1 VDDLVDRLAIR
12 RGQHA
17 ITNNDDR
24 TETMT
29 GTAVVF
35 SGLDWAVVAA
45 YFVVNTAICVWC
57 ALQKEKNTEDYFL
70 ASRSAGWILI
80 GSSIFASNIGAE
92 HLIGL
97 AGSGADSG
105 MAFAHWE
112 LHSYLVLVLGW
123 VFAPFYLRA
132 KIFTTPEFL
141 EKRYTPATRTVLSGI
156 FLVSYILTKASVTI
170 FAGAFAIQTILGYQ
184 HVNVPLLG
192 ETDFFWFAATSLV
205 VVTGIFVILGGM
217 KSVLWTEAMHVP
229 VLLAGSTV
237 LLIVGLGQIGGMDAL
252 RAANP
257 ETIHLWRPLSTTA
270 ETQGFPGFLF
280 DPSATPWLG
289 VLLCSP
295 IIGLWYWC
303 TDQYIV
309 QRVLTGKSLRESRRG
324 TIFAA
329 YLKLAPLF
337 IFLLPGMIAVAL
349 YKQGAPGFE
358 TIGDNPQGAFPV
370 LVSSLLPV
378 GLRGLVL
385 AGMLSALMSAL
396 ASLFNSTATL
406 FTVDF
411 YKRLR
416 PQSSEKQLVFV
427 GRIATGA
434 VIVLGMLW
442 IPFLQ
447 DLGKGQLYTYLQLVQ
462 SLLAP
467 SIAAVFMLGIFAH
480 GVTPKSGLV
489 GIITGFVIGMAR
501 LIFQA
506 LHEVKHVE
514 WPSFIQTLV
523 DINWLYF
530 SFLLFVFTCAVIFI
544 VSMFTP
550 KAPEAQIA
558 GLTYSSVTK
567 EMTAEDRE
575 SFGFWE
581 IFHTV
586 VIVGIILGIYIYF
599 W

>member
-1 VDDLVDRLAIR
+1 
-12 RGQHA
+12 
-17 ITNNDDR
+17 
-24 TETMT
+24 MT
-29 GTAVVF
+29 GTAVSF
-35 SGLDWAVVAA
+35 GALDWTIVAL
-45 YFVVNTAICVWC
+45 YFVANTAICIWC
-57 ALQKEKNTEDYFL
+57 ALQKEKTTTDYFL
-70 ASRSAGWILI
+70 ASRSAGWFLI

-123 VFAPFYLRA
+123 IFAPFYLRA
-132 KIFTTPEFL
+132 RVFTTPEFL
-141 EKRYTPATRTVLSGI
+141 ERRYTPGTRTFLSFI

-170 FAGAFAIQTILGYQ
+170 FAGAFAIQTILGYET
-184 HVNVPLLG
+184 VNLPLFG
-192 ETDFFWFAATSLV
+192 ETDFFWFSAFFLV
-205 VVTGIFVILGGM
+205 IITGVFVVLGGM

-229 VLLAGSTV
+229 VLLTGSAV
-237 LLIVGLGQIGGMDAL
+237 LLFVGLGEIGGLDAL
-252 RAANP
+252 RTANP
-257 ETIHLWRPLSTTA
+257 ETIHLWRPLSTTP

-280 DPSATPWLG
+280 DPSNTPWLG

-309 QRVLTGKSLRESRRG
+309 QRVLTARNLKEARRG

-329 YLKLAPLF
+329 YLKLAPVF

-349 YKQGAPGFE
+349 YKQGFPGFE
-358 TIGDNPQGAFPV
+358 GIGENPQSAFPV
-370 LVSSLLPV
+370 LVSNLLPI

-416 PQSSEKQLVFV
+416 PQSSEAHLVTV
-427 GRIATGA
+427 GRVATAA

-467 SIAAVFMLGIFAH
+467 SIAAVFMAGIFSSY
-480 GVTPKSGLV
+480 VTPKSGLV
-489 GIITGFVIGMAR
+489 GIVTGFIIGMAR
-501 LIFQA
+501 LVLQA
-506 LHEVKHVE
+506 THETQGIE
-514 WPSFIQTLV
+514 WPSLIQAFV
-523 DINWLYF
+523 DMNWLYF
-530 SFLLFVFTCAVIFI
+530 SFFLFVFTGVLIWV
-544 VSMFTP
+544 VSQFTP
-550 KAPEAQIA
+550 KASAEQVQ
-558 GLTYSSVTK
+558 GLTYSSVSAAQN
-567 EMTAEDRE
+567 AEDRL
-575 SFGFWE
+575 SYGFWE
-581 IFHTV
+581 IFHTC
-586 VIVGIILGIYIYF
+586 VILGIIASIYIYF

>member
-1 VDDLVDRLAIR
+1 
-12 RGQHA
+12 
-17 ITNNDDR
+17 
-24 TETMT
+24 MT
-29 GTAVVF
+29 GTAVTF
-35 SGLDWAVVAA
+35 SSLDWTIVAL
-45 YFVVNTAICVWC
+45 YFVANTAICVWC
-57 ALQKEKNTEDYFL
+57 ALMKERDTTDYFL
-70 ASRSAGWILI
+70 ASRTAGWFLI

-132 KIFTTPEFL
+132 NIFTTPEFL
-141 EKRYTPATRTVLSGI
+141 ERRYTPATRTVLSLI
-156 FLVSYILTKASVTI
+156 FFVSYILTKASVTI

-184 HVNVPLLG
+184 SVQLPVLG
-192 ETDFFWFAATSLV
+192 EVDFFWFAAFSLV
-205 VVTGIFVILGGM
+205 TITGVFVILGGM

-229 VLLAGSTV
+229 VLLTGSIV
-237 LLIVGLGQIGGMDAL
+237 LLIVGLSQIGGLDAL

-257 ETIHLWRPLSTTA
+257 ETIHLWRPLSTTPA
-270 ETQGFPGFLF
+270 TQGFPGFLF
-280 DPSATPWLG
+280 DPSSTPWLG
-289 VLLCSP
+289 VLLTSP

-309 QRVLTGKSLRESRRG
+309 QRVLTAKDLREARRG
-324 TIFAA
+324 TMFAA
-329 YLKLAPLF
+329 YLKLAPVF

-349 YKQGAPGFE
+349 FKQGAPGFE
-358 TIGDNPQGAFPV
+358 SIGANPQGAFPV
-370 LVSSLLPV
+370 LVSNLLPV

-385 AGMLSALMSAL
+385 AGMLSALMSSL

-416 PQSSEKQLVFV
+416 PQSSERHLVLV
-427 GRIATGA
+427 GRLATA
-434 VIVLGMLW
+434 VVILLGMAW

-467 SIAAVFMLGIFAH
+467 SIAAVFMLGIFSR
-480 GVTPKSGLV
+480 GVTPHSGLI
-489 GIITGFVIGMAR
+489 GIVTGFVVGMLR
-501 LIFQA
+501 LVLQA
-506 LHEVKHVE
+506 THEMYHIE
-514 WPSFIQTLV
+514 WPGLVQAFV

-530 SFLLFVFTCAVIFI
+530 SFLLFVFTCVLIFAVSA
-544 VSMFTP
+544 VTK
-550 KAPEAQIA
+550 KAPPEQLA
-558 GLTYSSVTK
+558 GLTYGSITQ
-567 EMTAEDRE
+567 EQDAATRA

-581 IFHTV
+581 FFHTGV
-586 VIVGIILGIYIYF
+586 VLAIIAGIYIYF

>member
-1 VDDLVDRLAIR
+1 
-12 RGQHA
+12 
-17 ITNNDDR
+17 
-24 TETMT
+24 MT
-29 GTAVVF
+29 GTAVTF
-35 SGLDWAVVAA
+35 GALDWAIVAL
-45 YFVVNTAICVWC
+45 YFVANTAICIWC
-57 ALQKEKNTEDYFL
+57 AMQKEKNTADYFL
-70 ASRSAGWILI
+70 ASRSAGWFLI

-123 VFAPFYLRA
+123 IFAPFYLRA
-132 KIFTTPEFL
+132 KVFTTPEFL
-141 EKRYTPATRTVLSGI
+141 ERRYTPGTRTFLSFI

-170 FAGAFAIQTILGYQ
+170 FAGAFAIQTILGYEN
-184 HVNVPLLG
+184 VNLPLFG
-192 ETDFFWFAATSLV
+192 ETDFFWFSAFFLV
-205 VVTGIFVILGGM
+205 IITGVFVVLGGM

-229 VLLAGSTV
+229 VLLTGSAV
-237 LLIVGLGQIGGMDAL
+237 LLFVGLGEIGGLDAL

-257 ETIHLWRPLSTTA
+257 ETIHLWRPLSTTP

-280 DPSATPWLG
+280 DPSNTPWLG

-309 QRVLTGKSLRESRRG
+309 QRVLTARGLKEARRG

-329 YLKLAPLF
+329 YLKLAPVF

-349 YKQGAPGFE
+349 YKQGFPGFE
-358 TIGDNPQGAFPV
+358 SIGDNPQGAFPV
-370 LVSSLLPV
+370 LVSNLLPV

-416 PQSSEKQLVFV
+416 PQSSETHLVSV
-427 GRIATGA
+427 GRVATVG

-467 SIAAVFMLGIFAH
+467 SIAAVFMAGIFSSY
-480 GVTPKSGLV
+480 VTPKSGLY
-489 GIITGFVIGMAR
+489 GIVAGFVIGMGR
-501 LIFQA
+501 LVLQA
-506 LHEVKHVE
+506 MHETQGVE
-514 WPSFIQTLV
+514 WPSLIQAFV

-530 SFLLFVFTCAVIFI
+530 SFLLFVFTCALIWI
-544 VSMFTP
+544 VSQFTP
-550 KAPEAQIA
+550 KASAEQLA
-558 GLTYSSVTK
+558 GLTYSSVSAAQN
-567 EMTAEDRE
+567 AEDRQ
-575 SFGFWE
+575 SYGFWE
-581 IFHTV
+581 IFHTC
-586 VIVGIILGIYIYF
+586 VIVGIIASIYIYF

>member
-1 VDDLVDRLAIR
+1 
-12 RGQHA
+12 
-17 ITNNDDR
+17 
-24 TETMT
+24 MT
-29 GTAVVF
+29 GTAVTF
-35 SGLDWAVVAA
+35 SGLDWAVVAG
-45 YFVVNTAICVWC
+45 YFVINTAICVWA
-57 ALQKEKNTEDYFL
+57 ALLKEKDTTDYFL
-70 ASRSAGWILI
+70 ASRSAGWFLI

-132 KIFTTPEFL
+132 KVFTTPEFL
-141 EKRYTPATRTVLSGI
+141 ERRYTPATRTFLSLI
-156 FLVSYILTKASVTI
+156 FFVSYILTKASVTI

-184 HVNVPLLG
+184 HIQVPLLG
-192 ETDFFWFAATSLV
+192 EVDFFWFAAFSLV
-205 VVTGIFVILGGM
+205 TVTGVFVIVGGM

-237 LLIVGLGQIGGMDAL
+237 LLIVGLLKIGGLDAL

-257 ETIHLWRPLSTTA
+257 ETIHLWRPLSTTPA
-270 ETQGFPGFLF
+270 TQGFPGFLF
-280 DPSATPWLG
+280 DPSTTPWLG
-289 VLLCSP
+289 VLLASP

-309 QRVLTGKSLRESRRG
+309 QRVLTARNLKQARRG
-324 TIFAA
+324 TMFAG
-329 YLKLAPLF
+329 YLKLAPVF

-349 YKQGAPGFE
+349 WKQGTPGFE
-358 TIGDNPQGAFPV
+358 SIGENPQGAFPV
-370 LVSSLLPV
+370 LVSNLLPV

-416 PQSSEKQLVFV
+416 PQSSERHLVLV
-427 GRIATGA
+427 GRLATAA
-434 VIVLGMLW
+434 VILLGMAW

-467 SIAAVFMLGIFAH
+467 SIAAVFMLGIFANR
-480 GVTPKSGLV
+480 VTPHSGLI
-489 GIITGFVIGMAR
+489 GIVAGFVIGMSR
-501 LIFQA
+501 LVFQA
-506 LHEVKHVE
+506 VHEMYGVQ
-514 WPSFIQTLV
+514 WPGLVQDFV

-530 SFLLFVFTCAVIFI
+530 SFLLFVFSCLLILG
-544 VSMFTP
+544 VSLVT
-550 KAPEAQIA
+550 KQAAPEQLA
-558 GLTYSSVTK
+558 GLTYRSVTR
-567 EMTAEDRE
+567 EQNAEDRQ
-575 SFGFWE
+575 SYGFWE
-581 IFHTV
+581 IFHSG
-586 VIVGIILGIYIYF
+586 VILAIIAAIYVYF

>member
-1 VDDLVDRLAIR
+1 
-12 RGQHA
+12 
-17 ITNNDDR
+17 
-24 TETMT
+24 MT
-29 GTAVVF
+29 GTAVTF
-35 SGLDWAVVAA
+35 SSLDWTIVAL
-45 YFVVNTAICVWC
+45 YFVANTAICVWC
-57 ALQKEKNTEDYFL
+57 ALMKERDTTDYFL
-70 ASRSAGWILI
+70 ASRGAGWFLI

-132 KIFTTPEFL
+132 NVFTTPEFL
-141 EKRYTPATRTVLSGI
+141 ERRYTPATRTVLSLI
-156 FLVSYILTKASVTI
+156 FFISYILTKASVTI

-184 HVNVPLLG
+184 SVQLPVIG
-192 ETDFFWFAATSLV
+192 EVDFFWFAAFSLV
-205 VVTGIFVILGGM
+205 TITGIFVILGGM

-229 VLLAGSTV
+229 VLLTGSIV
-237 LLIVGLGQIGGMDAL
+237 LLVVGLSQIGGLDAL

-257 ETIHLWRPLSTTA
+257 ETIHLWRPLSTTPA
-270 ETQGFPGFLF
+270 TQGFPDFLF
-280 DPSATPWLG
+280 DPSSTPWLG
-289 VLLCSP
+289 VLLTSP

-309 QRVLTGKSLRESRRG
+309 QRVLTARDLREARRG
-324 TIFAA
+324 TMFAG
-329 YLKLAPLF
+329 YLKLAPVF

-349 YKQGAPGFE
+349 YKQGASGFE
-358 TIGDNPQGAFPV
+358 SIGTNPQGAFPV
-370 LVSSLLPV
+370 LVSNLLPV

-416 PQSSEKQLVFV
+416 PQSSERHLVLV
-427 GRIATGA
+427 GRLATA
-434 VIVLGMLW
+434 VVILLGMAW

-447 DLGKGQLYTYLQLVQ
+447 DLGRGQLYTYLQLVQ

-467 SIAAVFMLGIFAH
+467 SIAAVFMLGIFSR
-480 GVTPKSGLV
+480 GVTPHSGLI
-489 GIITGFVIGMAR
+489 GIVTGFVVGMLR
-501 LIFQA
+501 LVLQA
-506 LHEVKHVE
+506 THEMYHIQ
-514 WPSFIQTLV
+514 WPGLVQAFV

-530 SFLLFVFTCAVIFI
+530 SFLLFVFTCVLIFAVSA
-544 VSMFTP
+544 VTK
-550 KAPEAQIA
+550 KASPEQLA
-558 GLTYSSVTK
+558 GLTYGSVTQ
-567 EMTAEDRE
+567 EQHAATRA

-581 IFHTV
+581 IFHTG
-586 VIVGIILGIYIYF
+586 VILAIIAGIYIYF

>member
-1 VDDLVDRLAIR
+1 
-12 RGQHA
+12 
-17 ITNNDDR
+17 
-24 TETMT
+24 MT
-29 GTAVVF
+29 GTAVSF
-35 SGLDWAVVAA
+35 SGLDWAVVVL
-45 YFVVNTAICVWC
+45 YFIVNTAICIWA
-57 ALQKEKNTEDYFL
+57 ALLKEKDTTDYFL
-70 ASRSAGWILI
+70 ASRNAGWFLI

-97 AGSGADSG
+97 AGSGAGSG

-112 LHSYLVLVLGW
+112 LHSYLILVLGW
-123 VFAPFYLRA
+123 IFAPFYLRS
-132 KIFTTPEFL
+132 KVFTTPEFL
-141 EKRYTPATRTVLSGI
+141 ERRYTPGTRTFLSLI

-184 HVNVPLLG
+184 TVHVPVFG
-192 ETDFFWFAATSLV
+192 EVDFFWFAALSLV
-205 VVTGIFVILGGM
+205 IITGVFVILGGM

-229 VLLAGSTV
+229 VLLVGSAV
-237 LLIVGLGQIGGMDAL
+237 LLVVGLSKIGGLDAL

-257 ETIHLWRPLSTTA
+257 ETIHLWRPLSTTPA
-270 ETQGFPGFLF
+270 TQGFPGFLF
-280 DPSATPWLG
+280 DPSTTPWLG
-289 VLLCSP
+289 VILASP

-309 QRVLTGKSLRESRRG
+309 QRVLTARNLREARRG
-324 TIFAA
+324 TMFAG
-329 YLKLAPLF
+329 YLKLAPVF

-349 YKQGAPGFE
+349 FKQGVPGFE
-358 TIGDNPQGAFPV
+358 SMGTNPQGAFPV

-385 AGMLSALMSAL
+385 AGMLSALMSSL

-416 PQSSEKQLVFV
+416 PQSSEGHLVFV
-427 GRIATGA
+427 GRVATGGI
-434 VIVLGMLW
+434 IVLGMLW

-467 SIAAVFMLGIFAH
+467 SIAAVFMAGILSAT
-480 GVTPKSGLV
+480 VTPKSGLI
-489 GIITGFVIGMAR
+489 GIATGFVLGMLR
-501 LIFQA
+501 LVLQA
-506 LHEVKHVE
+506 THEMYGIQ
-514 WPSFIQTLV
+514 WPGIVQDFV

-530 SFLLFVFTCAVIFI
+530 SFFLFVFTCVLIYV
-544 VSMFTP
+544 VSLVTP
-550 KAPEAQIA
+550 KATPEQIA
-558 GLTYSSVTK
+558 GLTYRSVTR
-567 EMTAEDRE
+567 EQTDADRT
-575 SFGFWE
+575 SYGFWE
-581 IFHTV
+581 IFHTCAILAI
-586 VIVGIILGIYIYF
+586 IVGIYIYF

>member
-1 VDDLVDRLAIR
+1 V
-12 RGQHA
+12 
-17 ITNNDDR
+17 
-24 TETMT
+24 T
-29 GTAVVF
+29 GSAVVF
-35 SGLDWAVVAA
+35 STLDWVVVAA

-57 ALQKEKNTEDYFL
+57 ALMKEKDTTDYFL
-70 ASRSAGWILI
+70 ASRSAGWFLI

-97 AGSGADSG
+97 AGSGAGSG

-112 LHSYLVLVLGW
+112 LHSYLILVLGW
-123 VFAPFYLRA
+123 IFAPFYLRA

-141 EKRYTPATRTVLSGI
+141 ERRYTPATRTFLSVI

-184 HVNVPLLG
+184 VVHVPLFG
-192 ETDFFWFAATSLV
+192 EVDFFWFAALSLV
-205 VVTGIFVILGGM
+205 IITGVFVVAGGM

-229 VLLAGSTV
+229 VLLIGSTV
-237 LLIVGLGQIGGMDAL
+237 LLVVGLSQIGGLDAL

-257 ETIHLWRPLSTTA
+257 ETVHLWRPLSTTP

-280 DPSATPWLG
+280 DPSSTPWLG
-289 VLLCSP
+289 VLLASP
-295 IIGLWYWC
+295 IVGMWYWC

-309 QRVLTGKSLRESRRG
+309 QRVLTARNLKEARRG
-324 TIFAA
+324 TLFAG

-349 YKQGAPGFE
+349 WKQGTPGFASME
-358 TIGDNPQGAFPV
+358 TNPQGAFPI
-370 LVSSLLPV
+370 LVSNLLPM

-416 PQSSEKQLVFV
+416 PQSSERHLVFV
-427 GRIATGA
+427 GRLATAGI
-434 VIVLGMLW
+434 IVLGMAW

-467 SIAAVFMLGIFAH
+467 SIAAVFMAGIFFDT
-480 GVTPKSGLV
+480 VTPRSGFV
-489 GIITGFVIGMAR
+489 GIVAGFVVGMSR

-506 LHEVKHVE
+506 THEMYGLE
-514 WPSFIQTLV
+514 WPGLIQGFV
-523 DINWLYF
+523 DLNWLYF
-530 SFLLFVFTCAVIFI
+530 SFLLFVVTCVLIFL
-544 VSMFTP
+544 VSLVTP
-550 KAPEAQIA
+550 KAPPEKLA
-558 GLTYSSVTK
+558 GLTYSSVTR
-567 EMTAEDRE
+567 EQNAEERA
-575 SFGFWE
+575 SYGFWE
-581 IFHTV
+581 VFHTCM
-586 VIVGIILGIYIYF
+586 ILAIIAGIYIYF

>member
-1 VDDLVDRLAIR
+1 
-12 RGQHA
+12 
-17 ITNNDDR
+17 
-24 TETMT
+24 MT
-29 GTAVVF
+29 GTAVSF
-35 SGLDWAVVAA
+35 SGLDWIVVTL
-45 YFVVNTAICVWC
+45 YFLANTAICVWC
-57 ALQKEKNTEDYFL
+57 ALMKEKNTEDYFL
-70 ASRSAGWILI
+70 ASRSAGWVLI

-105 MAFAHWE
+105 VAFAHWE

-132 KIFTTPEFL
+132 RIFTTPEFL
-141 EKRYTPATRTVLSGI
+141 EKRYTPATRTVLSVI

-184 HVNVPLLG
+184 HVDLPILG
-192 ETDFFWFAATSLV
+192 QTDFFWFAAFSLV
-205 VVTGIFVILGGM
+205 IITGIFVILGGM

-237 LLIVGLGQIGGMDAL
+237 LLFVGLNAIGGMDAL

-257 ETIHLWRPLSTTA
+257 ETIHLWRPLSTTP

-280 DPSATPWLG
+280 DPSSTPWLG

-309 QRVLTGKSLRESRRG
+309 QRVLTGKSLKESRRG
-324 TIFAA
+324 TLFAA
-329 YLKLAPLF
+329 YLKLTPLF

-416 PQSSEKQLVFV
+416 PQSSEKHLVNV
-427 GRIATGA
+427 GRLATAG

-467 SIAAVFMLGIFAH
+467 SIAAVFMLGIFSN
-480 GVTPKSGLV
+480 GVTPKSGLI
-489 GIITGFVIGMAR
+489 GIVTGFVLGMLR

-506 LHEVKHVE
+506 THEMYHIE
-514 WPSFIQTLV
+514 WPGFIQTLV

-530 SFLLFVFTCAVIFI
+530 SFLLFVFTCLVIFA
-544 VSMFTP
+544 VSTVTP
-550 KAPEAQIA
+550 KAPPEQIA
-558 GLTYSSVTK
+558 GITYN
-567 EMTAEDRE
+567 TATAQQLAEERDGY
-575 SFGFWE
+575 GFWE

-586 VIVGIILGIYIYF
+586 VIVGIIVGIYIYF

>member
-1 VDDLVDRLAIR
+1 
-12 RGQHA
+12 
-17 ITNNDDR
+17 
-24 TETMT
+24 M
-29 GTAVVF
+29 F
-35 SGLDWAVVAA
+35 SWLDWAVVAA
-45 YFVVNTAICVWC
+45 YFAVNTAICVWC

-70 ASRSAGWILI
+70 AGRTAGWFLI

-112 LHSYLVLVLGW
+112 LHSYLVLLLGW

-132 KIFTTPEFL
+132 QIFTTPEFL
-141 EKRYTPATRTVLSGI
+141 EKRYTPGTRTFLSLI
-156 FLVSYILTKASVTI
+156 FFVSYILTKASVTI
-170 FAGAFAIQTILGYQ
+170 FAGAFAIQTVLGYETLDL
-184 HVNVPLLG
+184 PIFG
-192 ETDFFWFAATSLV
+192 ETDFFWFSAFFLV
-205 VVTGIFVILGGM
+205 IITGLFVVLGGM
-217 KSVLWTEAMHVP
+217 KSVLYTEAMHVP

-237 LLIVGLGQIGGMDAL
+237 LLVVGLAEIGGLDAL
-252 RAANP
+252 RQANP
-257 ETIHLWRPLSTTA
+257 ETIHLWRPLSTTPQ
-270 ETQGFPGFLF
+270 TQGFPGFLF

-309 QRVLTGKSLRESRRG
+309 QRVLTARNLKQARRG

-329 YLKLAPLF
+329 YLKLVPLF

-349 YKQGAPGFE
+349 YKQGTPGFE
-358 TIGDNPQGAFPV
+358 SIGTNPQGAFPV
-370 LVSSLLPV
+370 LISNMLPI

-416 PQSSEKQLVFV
+416 PESTEKHLVWV
-427 GRIATGA
+427 GRGATA
-434 VIVLGMLW
+434 VVILLGMAW

-447 DLGKGQLYTYLQLVQ
+447 DLGRGQLYTYLQLVQ

-480 GVTPKSGLV
+480 GVTPRSGIV
-489 GIITGFVIGMAR
+489 GIVTGFVVGMSR
-501 LIFQA
+501 LVLQA
-506 LHEVKHVE
+506 MHEMHGFE
-514 WPSFIQTLV
+514 WPRLLQAFV
-523 DINWLYF
+523 DMNWLYF
-530 SFLLFVFTCAVIFI
+530 SFFLFVFTCLLIFA
-544 VSMFTP
+544 VSMVTE
-550 KAPEAQIA
+550 KASEEKLA
-558 GLTYSSVTK
+558 GLTYKSVSK
-567 EMTAEDRE
+567 EQTAENRDTY
-575 SFGFWE
+575 GFWE
-581 IFHTV
+581 IFHTG
-586 VIVGIILGIYIYF
+586 VILTIIAAIYIYF

>member
-1 VDDLVDRLAIR
+1 
-12 RGQHA
+12 
-17 ITNNDDR
+17 
-24 TETMT
+24 MT
-29 GTAVVF
+29 GTAVSF
-35 SGLDWAVVAA
+35 SALDWTVVAL
-45 YFVVNTAICVWC
+45 YFVANTAICVWC
-57 ALQKEKNTEDYFL
+57 ALMKEKDTADYFL
-70 ASRSAGWILI
+70 ASRSAGWFLI

-97 AGSGADSG
+97 AGSGAGSG

-112 LHSYLVLVLGW
+112 LHSYLILVLGW
-123 VFAPFYLRA
+123 IFAPFYLRA

-141 EKRYTPATRTVLSGI
+141 ERRYTPATRTFLSVI

-170 FAGAFAIQTILGYQ
+170 FAGAFAIQTILGYD
-184 HVNVPLLG
+184 VISVPLFG
-192 ETDFFWFAATSLV
+192 DVDFFWFAALSLV
-205 VVTGIFVILGGM
+205 VVTGVFVVLGGM

-229 VLLAGSTV
+229 VLLIGSAV
-237 LLIVGLGQIGGMDAL
+237 LLIVGLYQIGGLDAL

-257 ETIHLWRPLSTTA
+257 ETIHLWRPLSTTP

-289 VLLCSP
+289 VLLTSP

-309 QRVLTGKSLRESRRG
+309 QRVLTARNLKEARRG
-324 TIFAA
+324 TMFAG
-329 YLKLAPLF
+329 YLKLAPVF

-349 YKQGAPGFE
+349 WKQGAPGFE
-358 TIGDNPQGAFPV
+358 SIETNPQGAFPI
-370 LVSSLLPV
+370 LVSNLLPV
-378 GLRGLVL
+378 GLKGLVL

-416 PQSSEKQLVFV
+416 PQSSEQHLVTV
-427 GRIATGA
+427 GRLATAG
-434 VIVLGMLW
+434 VIVLGMAW

-467 SIAAVFMLGIFAH
+467 SIAAVFMAGIFFDT
-480 GVTPKSGLV
+480 VTPKSGLY
-489 GIITGFVIGMAR
+489 GIATGFIVGMTR

-506 LHEVKHVE
+506 MHEMYGIQ
-514 WPSFIQTLV
+514 WPGFIQDFV
-523 DINWLYF
+523 DLNWLYF
-530 SFLLFVFTCAVIFI
+530 SFFLFVFTCVLIFVVSAV
-544 VSMFTP
+544 TP
-550 KAPEAQIA
+550 KASPEKLA
-558 GLTYSSVTK
+558 GLTYRTVSREQSD
-567 EMTAEDRE
+567 ADRT
-575 SFGFWE
+575 SYGFWE

-586 VIVGIILGIYIYF
+586 AILAIIAAIYIYF

>member
-1 VDDLVDRLAIR
+1 
-12 RGQHA
+12 
-17 ITNNDDR
+17 
-24 TETMT
+24 MT
-29 GTAVVF
+29 GTAVTF
-35 SGLDWAVVAA
+35 SPFDWGVVAL
-45 YFVVNTAICVWC
+45 YFIANTAICVW
-57 ALQKEKNTEDYFL
+57 AVLAKGKNTEDYFL
-70 ASRSAGWILI
+70 ASRSAGWFLI

-97 AGSGADSG
+97 AGSGASDG
-105 MAFAHWE
+105 VAFAHWE

-132 KIFTTPEFL
+132 NVFTTPEFL
-141 EKRYTPATRTVLSGI
+141 ERRYTPATRTFLSFI

-170 FAGAFAIQTILGYQ
+170 FAGAFAIQTILGYESI
-184 HVNVPLLG
+184 HLPLLG
-192 ETDFFWFAATSLV
+192 ETDFFWFSAFSLV
-205 VVTGIFVILGGM
+205 ILTGVFVIFGGM
-217 KSVLWTEAMHVP
+217 RSVLWTEAMHVP

-237 LLIVGLGQIGGMDAL
+237 LLIVGLNAIGGLDAL
-252 RAANP
+252 REANP
-257 ETIHLWRPLSTTA
+257 ETTHLWRPLSTTP

-280 DPSATPWLG
+280 DPSTTPWLG

-309 QRVLTGKSLRESRRG
+309 QRVLTARGLKEARRG

-329 YLKLAPLF
+329 YLKLAPMF

-349 YKQGAPGFE
+349 WKQGTPGFE
-358 TIGDNPQGAFPV
+358 SIGDNPQGAFPV
-370 LVSSLLPV
+370 LVSNLLPD

-416 PQSSEKQLVFV
+416 PQSSERHLVNV
-427 GRIATGA
+427 GRLATAG

-467 SIAAVFMLGIFAH
+467 SIAAVFMAGIFSRR
-480 GVTPKSGLV
+480 VTPASGFI
-489 GIITGFVIGMAR
+489 GIVSGFVIGMLR
-501 LIFQA
+501 LVLQA
-506 LHEVKHVE
+506 LHETKGVE
-514 WPSFIQTLV
+514 WPGFVQSFV
-523 DINWLYF
+523 DVNWLYF
-530 SFLLFVFTCAVIFI
+530 SFLLFVFTCVLIFV
-544 VSMFTP
+544 VSKFTP
-550 KAPEAQIA
+550 RAPDEQIA
-558 GLTYSSVTK
+558 GLTYKSVTAQQH
-567 EMTAEDRE
+567 AEDRK
-575 SFGFWE
+575 SYGFWE
-581 IFHTV
+581 IFHTC
-586 VIVGIILGIYIYF
+586 VIVGIIVAIYIYF

>member
-1 VDDLVDRLAIR
+1 
-12 RGQHA
+12 
-17 ITNNDDR
+17 
-24 TETMT
+24 MT
-29 GTAVVF
+29 GTAVSF
-35 SGLDWAVVAA
+35 SGLDWAVVAL

-57 ALQKEKNTEDYFL
+57 AMQKEKNTEDYFL
-70 ASRSAGWILI
+70 AGRTAGWVLI

-105 MAFAHWE
+105 VAFAHWE

-123 VFAPFYLRA
+123 IFAPFYLRA

-141 EKRYTPATRTVLSGI
+141 EKRYTPATRTVLSVI

-170 FAGAFAIQTILGYQ
+170 FAGAFAIQTILGYDQ
-184 HVNVPLLG
+184 VNVPLLG
-192 ETDFFWFAATSLV
+192 QVDFFWFAAFSLV
-205 VVTGIFVILGGM
+205 IITGVFVILGGM
-217 KSVLWTEAMHVP
+217 KSVLYTEAMHVP

-237 LLIVGLGQIGGMDAL
+237 LLFVGLGEIGGMDAL
-252 RAANP
+252 LAANP
-257 ETIHLWRPLSTTA
+257 DTSHLWRPLSTTP

-309 QRVLTGKSLRESRRG
+309 QRVLTGKSLKESRRG

-329 YLKLAPLF
+329 YLKLTPLF

-416 PQSSEKQLVFV
+416 PQSSEKHLVNV
-427 GRIATGA
+427 GRIATAG

-467 SIAAVFMLGIFAH
+467 SIAAVFMLGIFSN
-480 GVTPKSGLV
+480 GVTPKSGLI
-489 GIITGFVIGMAR
+489 GIVTGFVLGMLR
-501 LIFQA
+501 LVFQA
-506 LHEVKHVE
+506 THEMYGVE
-514 WPSFIQTLV
+514 WPGFIQTLV

-530 SFLLFVFTCAVIFI
+530 SFMLFVFTCVVIFA
-544 VSMFTP
+544 VSAVTP
-550 KAPEAQIA
+550 KAPPEQIA
-558 GLTYSSVTK
+558 GITYNTA
-567 EMTAEDRE
+567 TAEQIAEEKDGY
-575 SFGFWE
+575 GFWE

-586 VIVGIILGIYIYF
+586 VIVAIIASIYIYF

>member
-1 VDDLVDRLAIR
+1 
-12 RGQHA
+12 
-17 ITNNDDR
+17 
-24 TETMT
+24 MT
-29 GTAVVF
+29 GTAVTF
-35 SGLDWAVVAA
+35 SSLDWTIVAL
-45 YFVVNTAICVWC
+45 YFVANTAICVWC
-57 ALQKEKNTEDYFL
+57 ALMKERDTTDYFL
-70 ASRSAGWILI
+70 ASRGAGWFLI

-132 KIFTTPEFL
+132 NVFTTPEFL
-141 EKRYTPATRTVLSGI
+141 ERRYTPATRTVLSLI
-156 FLVSYILTKASVTI
+156 FFISYILTKASVTI

-184 HVNVPLLG
+184 SVQLPVIG
-192 ETDFFWFAATSLV
+192 EVDFFWFAAFSLV
-205 VVTGIFVILGGM
+205 TITGIFVILGGM

-229 VLLAGSTV
+229 VLLTGSIV
-237 LLIVGLGQIGGMDAL
+237 LLVVGLSQIGGLDAL

-257 ETIHLWRPLSTTA
+257 ETIHLWRPLSTTPA
-270 ETQGFPGFLF
+270 TQGFPDFLF
-280 DPSATPWLG
+280 DPSSTPWLG
-289 VLLCSP
+289 VLLTSP

-309 QRVLTGKSLRESRRG
+309 QRVLTARDLREARRG
-324 TIFAA
+324 TMFAG
-329 YLKLAPLF
+329 YLKLAPVF

-349 YKQGAPGFE
+349 YKQGASGFE
-358 TIGDNPQGAFPV
+358 SIGTNPQGAFPV
-370 LVSSLLPV
+370 LVSNLLPV

-416 PQSSEKQLVFV
+416 PQSSERHLVLV
-427 GRIATGA
+427 GRLATA
-434 VIVLGMLW
+434 VVILLGMAW

-467 SIAAVFMLGIFAH
+467 SIAAVFMLGIFSR
-480 GVTPKSGLV
+480 GVTPHSGLI
-489 GIITGFVIGMAR
+489 GIVTGFVVGMLR
-501 LIFQA
+501 LVLQA
-506 LHEVKHVE
+506 THEMYHIQ
-514 WPSFIQTLV
+514 WPGLVQAFV

-530 SFLLFVFTCAVIFI
+530 SFLLFVFTCVLIFAVSA
-544 VSMFTP
+544 VTK
-550 KAPEAQIA
+550 KASPEQLA
-558 GLTYSSVTK
+558 GLTYGSVTQ
-567 EMTAEDRE
+567 EQHAATRA

-581 IFHTV
+581 IFHTG
-586 VIVGIILGIYIYF
+586 VILAIIAGIYIYF

>member
-1 VDDLVDRLAIR
+1 VSRERIKP
-12 RGQHA
+12 Q
-17 ITNNDDR
+17 R
-24 TETMT
+24 TKAMT
-29 GTAVVF
+29 GTAVSF
-35 SGLDWAVVAA
+35 SALDWTVVAL
-45 YFVVNTAICVWC
+45 YFVANTAICVWC
-57 ALQKEKNTEDYFL
+57 ALLKEKDTTDYFL
-70 ASRSAGWILI
+70 ASRSAGWFLI

-97 AGSGADSG
+97 AGSGAGSG

-112 LHSYLVLVLGW
+112 LHSYLILVLGW

-141 EKRYTPATRTVLSGI
+141 ERRYTPATRTFLSMI

-170 FAGAFAIQTILGYQ
+170 FAGAFAIQTILGY
-184 HVNVPLLG
+184 HVISVPLFG
-192 ETDFFWFAATSLV
+192 DVDFFWFAALSLV
-205 VVTGIFVILGGM
+205 VVTGVFVVFGGM

-229 VLLAGSTV
+229 VLLIGSAV
-237 LLIVGLGQIGGMDAL
+237 LLIVGLYRIGGLDAL

-257 ETIHLWRPLSTTA
+257 ETIHLWRPLSTTP

-289 VLLCSP
+289 VLITSP

-309 QRVLTGKSLRESRRG
+309 QRVLTARNLKEARRG
-324 TIFAA
+324 TLFAG
-329 YLKLAPLF
+329 YLKLAPVF

-349 YKQGAPGFE
+349 WKQGAPGFE
-358 TIGDNPQGAFPV
+358 AIETNPQGAFPI
-370 LVSSLLPV
+370 LVSNLLPV
-378 GLRGLVL
+378 GLKGLVL

-416 PQSSEKQLVFV
+416 PHSSEKHLVTV
-427 GRIATGA
+427 GRIATAG
-434 VIVLGMLW
+434 VIVLGMAW

-467 SIAAVFMLGIFAH
+467 SIAAVFMAGIFFDT
-480 GVTPKSGLV
+480 VTPKSGLI
-489 GIITGFVIGMAR
+489 GIATGFVLGMAR
-501 LIFQA
+501 LILQA
-506 LHEVKHVE
+506 AHEMYRIQ
-514 WPSFIQTLV
+514 WPGLIQGFV
-523 DINWLYF
+523 DLNWLYF
-530 SFLLFVFTCAVIFI
+530 SFLLFVFTCVLILVVSAV
-544 VSMFTP
+544 TL
-550 KAPEAQIA
+550 KAPPEKLA
-558 GLTYSSVTK
+558 GLTYRTVSRAQVD
-567 EMTAEDRE
+567 EDR
-575 SFGFWE
+575 SSYGFWQ

-586 VIVGIILGIYIYF
+586 AILAIIAGIYIYF

>member
-1 VDDLVDRLAIR
+1 
-12 RGQHA
+12 
-17 ITNNDDR
+17 
-24 TETMT
+24 MT
-29 GTAVVF
+29 GTAVSF
-35 SGLDWAVVAA
+35 GTLDWTIVGL
-45 YFVVNTAICVWC
+45 YFVANTAICVWC
-57 ALQKEKNTEDYFL
+57 ALQKEKNTADYFL
-70 ASRSAGWILI
+70 ASRSAGWFLI

-97 AGSGADSG
+97 AGSGANSG
-105 MAFAHWE
+105 MAFSHWE

-132 KIFTTPEFL
+132 RVFTTPEFL
-141 EKRYTPATRTVLSGI
+141 ERRYNPATRTTLSLI
-156 FLVSYILTKASVTI
+156 FLFAYVLTKASVTI

-184 HVNVPLLG
+184 TIDLPIFG
-192 ETDFFWFAATSLV
+192 ATDFFWFSAMFLV
-205 VVTGIFVILGGM
+205 VITGVFVVLGGM

-229 VLLAGSTV
+229 VLLTGSIV
-237 LLIVGLGQIGGMDAL
+237 LLFVGLHQIGGMDAL
-252 RAANP
+252 KSANP
-257 ETIHLWRPLSTTA
+257 ETFSVWRPLSTTA
-270 ETQGFPGFLF
+270 ATHGFPGFLF
-280 DPSATPWLG
+280 DPGETPWLG

-309 QRVLTGKSLRESRRG
+309 QRVLTARGLQEARRG

-329 YLKLAPLF
+329 YLKLAPVF

-349 YKQGAPGFE
+349 FKQGTPGFE
-358 TIGDNPQGAFPV
+358 SIGTSPQGAFPV
-370 LVSSLLPV
+370 LVSNLLPI

-416 PQSSEKQLVFV
+416 PESSEQHLVTV
-427 GRIATGA
+427 GRIATAA

-447 DLGKGQLYTYLQLVQ
+447 HLGGLYSYLQLVQ
-462 SLLAP
+462 SLIAP
-467 SIAAVFMLGIFAH
+467 SIAAVFMLGIFSSR
-480 GVTPKSGLV
+480 VTPKAGLYGLAGGF
-489 GIITGFVIGMAR
+489 GIGLLR
-501 LIFQA
+501 LILQA
-506 LHEVKHVE
+506 MHGLKGTTY
-514 WPSFIQTLV
+514 PGPIQAFV

-530 SFLLFVFTCAVIFI
+530 SFLLFAFTCLVIVV
-544 VSMFTP
+544 VSSFTP
-550 KAPEAQIA
+550 KAPAEQIA
-558 GLTYSSVTK
+558 GLTWKSVTAAQ
-567 EMTAEDRE
+567 TAEDRK
-575 SFGFWE
+575 SYGFWE
-581 IFHTV
+581 VFHTC
-586 VIVGIILGIYIYF
+586 VIVGIIAGIYIYF

>member
-1 VDDLVDRLAIR
+1 
-12 RGQHA
+12 
-17 ITNNDDR
+17 
-24 TETMT
+24 MT
-29 GTAVVF
+29 GTAVTF
-35 SGLDWAVVAA
+35 SALDWTIVAL
-45 YFVVNTAICVWC
+45 YFVANTAICVWC
-57 ALQKEKNTEDYFL
+57 ALMKERDTTDYFL
-70 ASRSAGWILI
+70 ASRSAGWFLI

-132 KIFTTPEFL
+132 NIFTTPEFL
-141 EKRYTPATRTVLSGI
+141 ERRYTPATRTVLSLI
-156 FLVSYILTKASVTI
+156 FFVSYILTKASVTI
-170 FAGAFAIQTILGYQ
+170 FAGAFAIQTIPGYQ
-184 HVNVPLLG
+184 SVHLPVLG
-192 ETDFFWFAATSLV
+192 EVDFFWFAAFGLV
-205 VVTGIFVILGGM
+205 TVTGIFVILGGM

-229 VLLAGSTV
+229 VLLTGSIV
-237 LLIVGLGQIGGMDAL
+237 LLIVGLSQIGGLDAL

-257 ETIHLWRPLSTTA
+257 ETIHLWRPLSTTPA
-270 ETQGFPGFLF
+270 TQGFPSFLF
-280 DPSATPWLG
+280 DPSSTPWLG
-289 VLLCSP
+289 VLLTSP

-309 QRVLTGKSLRESRRG
+309 QRVLTARDLREARRG
-324 TIFAA
+324 TMFAG
-329 YLKLAPLF
+329 YLKLAPVF

-349 YKQGAPGFE
+349 FKQGVPGFE
-358 TIGDNPQGAFPV
+358 SIGTNPQGAFPV
-370 LVSSLLPV
+370 LVSNLLPV

-416 PQSSEKQLVFV
+416 PQSSERHLVYV
-427 GRIATGA
+427 GRLATA
-434 VIVLGMLW
+434 VVILLGMAW

-447 DLGKGQLYTYLQLVQ
+447 DLGRGQLYTYLQLVQ

-467 SIAAVFMLGIFAH
+467 SIAAVFMLGIFSR
-480 GVTPKSGLV
+480 GVTPHSGLIGIVAGFIV
-489 GIITGFVIGMAR
+489 GMLR
-501 LIFQA
+501 LVLQA
-506 LHEVKHVE
+506 THEMYHIE
-514 WPSFIQTLV
+514 WPGIVQAFV

-530 SFLLFVFTCAVIFI
+530 SFLLFVFTCVLIFAVSA
-544 VSMFTP
+544 VTP
-550 KAPEAQIA
+550 KAPPEQLA
-558 GLTYSSVTK
+558 GLTYGSVTQ
-567 EMTAEDRE
+567 EQNAATRA

-581 IFHTV
+581 IFHTG
-586 VIVGIILGIYIYF
+586 VILAIIAGIYIYF

>member
-1 VDDLVDRLAIR
+1 
-12 RGQHA
+12 
-17 ITNNDDR
+17 
-24 TETMT
+24 MT
-29 GTAVVF
+29 GTAVTF
-35 SGLDWAVVAA
+35 SSLDWTIVAL
-45 YFVVNTAICVWC
+45 YFVANTAICVWC
-57 ALQKEKNTEDYFL
+57 ALMKERDTTDYFL
-70 ASRSAGWILI
+70 ASRSAGWFLI

-132 KIFTTPEFL
+132 NIFTTPEFL
-141 EKRYTPATRTVLSGI
+141 ERRYTPATRTVLSLI
-156 FLVSYILTKASVTI
+156 FFVSYILTKASVTI

-184 HVNVPLLG
+184 SVHLPVLG
-192 ETDFFWFAATSLV
+192 DVDFFWFAAFGLV
-205 VVTGIFVILGGM
+205 TVTGIFVILGGM

-229 VLLAGSTV
+229 VLLTGSIV
-237 LLIVGLGQIGGMDAL
+237 LLIVGLAKIGGLDAL

-257 ETIHLWRPLSTTA
+257 ETIHLWRPLSTTPA
-270 ETQGFPGFLF
+270 TQGVPGFLF
-280 DPSATPWLG
+280 DPSSTPWLG
-289 VLLCSP
+289 VLLTSP

-309 QRVLTGKSLRESRRG
+309 QRVLTARDLREARRG
-324 TIFAA
+324 TMFAG
-329 YLKLAPLF
+329 YLKLAPVF

-349 YKQGAPGFE
+349 FKQGVPGFE
-358 TIGDNPQGAFPV
+358 SIGTNPQGAFPV
-370 LVSSLLPV
+370 LVSNLLPV

-416 PQSSEKQLVFV
+416 PQSSERHLVLV
-427 GRIATGA
+427 GRLATA
-434 VIVLGMLW
+434 VVILLGMLW

-467 SIAAVFMLGIFAH
+467 SIAAVFMLGIFSR
-480 GVTPKSGLV
+480 GVTPHSGLI
-489 GIITGFVIGMAR
+489 GIVTGFIVGMLR
-501 LIFQA
+501 LVLQA
-506 LHEVKHVE
+506 MHEMYHIE
-514 WPSFIQTLV
+514 WPGLVQAFV

-530 SFLLFVFTCAVIFI
+530 SFLLFVFTCVLIFAVSA
-544 VSMFTP
+544 VTP
-550 KAPEAQIA
+550 KASPEQLA
-558 GLTYSSVTK
+558 GLTYGSVTK
-567 EMTAEDRE
+567 EQNAATRA

-581 IFHTV
+581 IFHTG
-586 VIVGIILGIYIYF
+586 VILAIIAGIYIYF